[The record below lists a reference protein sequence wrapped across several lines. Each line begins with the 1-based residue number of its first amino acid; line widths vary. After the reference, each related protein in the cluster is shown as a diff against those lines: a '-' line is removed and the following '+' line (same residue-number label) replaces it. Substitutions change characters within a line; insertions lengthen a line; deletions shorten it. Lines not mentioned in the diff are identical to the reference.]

1 MNRKLSKDE
10 KMNIIWGFY
19 EYLLAE
25 GAIKKKGEY
34 AEVLGVS
41 RNVVSGAMN
50 GNEAMLT
57 DNLCV
62 KIKALESKARGLK
75 EGALVPPQS
84 PAIERETEGG
94 VFIPEKTLE
103 LYTSLA
109 KTCDRLSAIVD
120 RMLPEIPAGKK
131 HYQTEARD

>member
-1 MNRKLSKDE
+1 MSKKLSKNE
-10 KMNIIWGFY
+10 KLDIIWGFY
-19 EYLLAE
+19 QYLLAE
-25 GAIKKKGEY
+25 GAVKKKGDY
-34 AEVLGVS
+34 AEFLGVS

-50 GNEAMLT
+50 GNESMLT

-62 KIKALESKARGLK
+62 KIQALEKKARSIK
-75 EGALVPPQS
+75 DGARIAPQS
-84 PAIERETEGG
+84 PAIKREEQSG

-120 RMLPEIPAGKK
+120 RMLPADPAAKK
-131 HYQTEARD
+131 NYSADVLK

>member
-1 MNRKLSKDE
+1 MSRKLSKDE

-34 AEVLGVS
+34 ADVLGVS

-62 KIKALESKARGLK
+62 KIRALENKARGFK
-75 EGALVPPQS
+75 EEPLVAPQS
-84 PAIERETEGG
+84 PAAEREAEGG

-120 RMLPEIPAGKK
+120 RMLPADPAVKK
-131 HYQTEARD
+131 NYTLDARD

>member
-1 MNRKLSKDE
+1 
-10 KMNIIWGFY
+10 MNIEEKLAIFLDCY
-19 EYLLAE
+19 DALLMS
-25 GAIKKKGEY
+25 GKVRTQGEF
-34 AEVLGVS
+34 AQMMGVS
-41 RNVVSGAMN
+41 RGSVSLALN
-50 GNEAMLT
+50 GREAALT
-57 DNLCV
+57 DSLV
-62 KIKALESKARGLK
+62 SKAVRLRDSLLGP
-75 EGALVPPQS
+75 EIAATAPQS
-84 PAIERETEGG
+84 PVAERETEGG